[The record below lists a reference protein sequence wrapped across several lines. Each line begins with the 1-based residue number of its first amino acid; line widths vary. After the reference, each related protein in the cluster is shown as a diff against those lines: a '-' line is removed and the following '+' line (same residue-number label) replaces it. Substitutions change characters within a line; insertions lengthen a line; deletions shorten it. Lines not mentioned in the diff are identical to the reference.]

1 MQKIDENALLVRYLE
16 QQAPIMYLVLAAD
29 GTIQWMNRH
38 AAKVLGEQLIGKG
51 FRDLFLEFHQNLSL
65 DQMLEHPDSS
75 HVLSFASCK
84 GSIHSYHF
92 FGWRL
97 DDRILVCGHED
108 VEEIESLSQE
118 LLETNQELNNLM
130 RKLNVKNRE
139 LERANARITEL
150 TRTDPLTQLANRRY
164 FQERIQ
170 EMVSL
175 SERKSEPLSLIMTDI
190 DTFKAVNDTF
200 GHDAGD
206 RVLKGFAGLMKSM
219 VRNEDLPARFGGEEF
234 IIVLPLTNSRQAYTL
249 AERIRCALQEK
260 DFLENRHQITAS
272 FGVSQLEPGESQDS
286 CIKRADMALY
296 LAKDAGRNQT
306 VVAVIHSNM
315 V

>member
-1 MQKIDENALLVRYLE
+1 MIVEYSVNRIGFYFFGSKIK
-16 QQAPIMYLVLAAD
+16 I
-29 GTIQWMNRH
+29 T
-38 AAKVLGEQLIGKG
+38 G
-51 FRDLFLEFHQNLSL
+51 FRDIFLEFHQNQGL
-65 DQMLEHPDSS
+65 DQLLEHPDSG
-75 HVLSFASCK
+75 HLLSFATFT
-84 GSIHSYHF
+84 GNIRSYHF

-97 DDRILVCGHED
+97 DDRILVCAHKD

-164 FQERIQ
+164 FQERIR

-234 IIVLPLTNSRQAYTL
+234 IIVLPLTNSRQAYAL
-249 AERIRCALQEK
+249 AERIRCALQEQ

-272 FGVSQLEPGESQDS
+272 FGVSQLEPGESPDS

-296 LAKDAGRNQT
+296 QAKNAGRNQT
-306 VVAVIHSNM
+306 VVAVMHSNGTGHHQSGLQCHRTFRPRP
-315 V
+315 